1 MRNSSVTKGNDDVS
15 SPPSKSRIVWEIC
28 CVLLLSYGLSAAYS
42 IVKIIDRLSQPTPLN
57 QQTATINQPLANR
70 ETFDLLYQLLGV
82 VSGLAPVALVLFLL
96 WRDRAPH
103 FARLGLTAPLGW
115 RTIVRDT
122 FLGFGLAA
130 AIGIPGIGVYLA
142 GRALNLGAT
151 VVPTALDTY
160 WWTVPVL
167 ILWAIRA
174 GLGEEIIVVGYLF
187 HRLAQL
193 GWKPWVIVVSAAILR
208 GTYHL
213 YQGPGAFA
221 GNVAMGL
228 VFGYFYLR
236 TQRLAPL
243 IAAHV
248 MIDTAAFVGYPY
260 AAMAWPGVFGS

>member
-1 MRNSSVTKGNDDVS
+1 MGNGSVTNGYNGVS
-15 SPPSKSRIVWEIC
+15 VTPSRARIGAEILV
-28 CVLLLSYGLSAAYS
+28 VLALSYGLSALYS
-42 IVKIIDRLSQPTPLN
+42 VVKIIDRLSQSTPLK

-70 ETFDLLYQLLGV
+70 ETFDLLYQVLGITA
-82 VSGLAPVALVLFLL
+82 GLAPVALVVFMM
-96 WRDRAPH
+96 WRDRAPRL
-103 FARLGLTAPLGW
+103 ADLGLQAPQGW
-115 RTIVRDT
+115 RTVGRDSVT
-122 FLGFGLAA
+122 GLGIAA
-130 AIGIPGIGVYLA
+130 LIGIPGIGVYLA

-167 ILWAIRA
+167 ILWALRA

-187 HRLAQL
+187 HRLGQL
-193 GWKPWVIVVSAAILR
+193 GWKPWVIVVGAAILR

-228 VFGYFYLR
+228 IFGYFYLR
-236 TQRLAPL
+236 TQRLGPL

-248 MIDTAAFVGYPY
+248 IIDTAAFVGYPY